1 MKTVDGL
8 LRAREAQGLTW
19 SLTAR
24 LTVIATA
31 AFLAISSLV
40 PLRKD
45 IVAGLCLAGACLTL
59 YGLRLVRRQEHLHFV
74 GLSGVL
80 YDLAFLVTAP
90 ILYQGT
96 RFVVIRAYVL
106 SGRDDRVAASRSV
119 ALSLPARV

>member
-59 YGLRLVRRQEHLHFV
+59 YGVRLVRRQEHLPSSIPNEGNDTARLAYELGISETESQPIRGKPSSTHPAAGP
-74 GLSGVL
+74 GLK
-80 YDLAFLVTAP
+80 
-90 ILYQGT
+90 
-96 RFVVIRAYVL
+96 RERIRRRYSAN
-106 SGRDDRVAASRSV
+106 
-119 ALSLPARV
+119 